1 MRELTELERMV
12 RPGCC
17 FHIFGPGHICGGK
30 PYAAVHRPP
39 YEGPNHEYQPEPTE
53 PSRTEGAP

>member
-1 MRELTELERMV
+1 MRDLTELERMV

-17 FHIFGPGHICGGK
+17 YHIYGPGHICGAK

-39 YEGPNHEYQPEPTE
+39 YGLTSRDHQFQPEPTE
-53 PSRTEGAP
+53 GDQ